1 MFGVPPLDISA
12 PAAPRRPR
20 KIFIISGVVALLAA
34 GLIMYVQFRGEG
46 GSPSDDELLTLPA
59 LYPEVSQ
66 RMTQGI
72 AALRSFHAAG
82 VISVKLDGQQGL
94 AGFSAETTGEVNA
107 ADETVLAMEWRSNV
121 GLFTVNGE
129 RYAFLAEL
137 ARGAPDS
144 FFVKI
149 SRADVPAFIRSL
161 IEPLLN
167 RWIIVGKKLIARAAA
182 EDGGGDAGFNERQ
195 FLTELRPA
203 LARHPTLIRLVRK
216 FSEEEHYQFIIHPDN
231 GARFLADL
239 FGTLSQK
246 SFAEDELAGLTQYL
260 SEYRINGELWI
271 NEQGLPSRLLLN
283 WNNWLTADLTFS
295 AFNQPTALTPP
306 TGAVP
311 LENLLQ

>member
-1 MFGVPPLDISA
+1 MPVS
-12 PAAPRRPR
+12 PRRPR

-34 GLIMYVQFRGEG
+34 GLIIYVQFRGEG
-46 GSPSDDELLTLPA
+46 GSLSDDELLTLPA

-66 RMTQGI
+66 RIIQGI

-82 VISVKLDGQQGL
+82 VVSVKLGGQQGL

-107 ADETVLAMEWRSNV
+107 ADDAILAMEWRSNV
-121 GLFTVNGE
+121 GLFTTKGE
-129 RYAFLAEL
+129 RYAFMAEL
-137 ARGAPDS
+137 ARGAPDN

-167 RWIIVGKKLIARAAA
+167 RWIVVGRKLIARAAA
-182 EDGGGDAGFNERQ
+182 EDGGGEAGFNERQ
-195 FLTELRPA
+195 FLTALRPA
-203 LARHPTLIRLVRK
+203 LARHSALIRLVRK
-216 FSEEEHYQFIIHPDN
+216 FSEGEHYQFVIHPDD

-239 FGTLSQK
+239 FGTLSRK
-246 SFAEDELAGLTQYL
+246 PFAEDELAGLTQYL
-260 SEYRINGELWI
+260 SEYRINGELWLDG
-271 NEQGLPSRLLLN
+271 GLPNRLLLN
-283 WNNWLTADLTFS
+283 WNNWLTADLTLS

-306 TGAVP
+306 AGAVP